1 MHTKRYP
8 GRRVIDQTKKPL
20 QEKCLA
26 SGFFVWQ
33 ILFFCAKSWGNI
45 TILIF
50 MLFLSSFSPK
60 EGDFDLSV

>member
-1 MHTKRYP
+1 MHKRAL
-8 GRRVIDQTKKPL
+8 GRKFIDQTKKPL

-45 TILIF
+45 TLLIF

-60 EGDFDLSV
+60 EDDFELSV